1 MSFDYPVFLIFLL
14 ILIVFIPFVVI
25 RYLKSREKAA
35 LFAAAAPSNRR
46 EPLLKELRLRIIM
59 SDIFFMAF
67 LGFLIVALAG
77 PRWGL
82 RIVSDYRRGV
92 DLVFAFDLS
101 QSMNVRD
108 CPPYRSSESDSISR
122 LERGLEIARELVAL
136 LGDVRLGAAVGK
148 GRGVLA
154 VPLTYDSE
162 TVLNFL
168 YVLDSGSVTGRG
180 TNLETLL
187 NASLTAFQDSLPSRR
202 GIILFSDGEVL
213 SGSLQRALD
222 RTRRAGITVS
232 AVGLG
237 SDAGGPVPLGSS
249 SEMGPEASEGFLQR
263 VDGRA
268 VISSRR
274 TDSLRNGAEKSGGVY
289 VDGARDDAARLL
301 ASYVNSLSAESRL
314 QGQRREAN
322 PRWRFFVMAAMAC
335 LGGVRLMGF
344 SRRRGRRG
352 TLPVLLCLI
361 LFSSCARTQGKL
373 YILEANFFNT
383 RGYYTEA
390 IASYLKAL
398 NYDDAAPYAEFGLAS
413 SFFSLEEGE
422 AALARYGEAEKALG
436 FKYEDHGELR
446 FRIHYNMGII
456 YFENGEY
463 EEAVHEFREAL
474 KVDGSR
480 IEAKRNLELSL
491 LTSARSSS
499 PQAASSEETEGGG
512 GGLGGGNL
520 VLFEYL
526 KAKEQEQWKSREWT
540 EESDYSGPDY

>member
-1 MSFDYPVFLIFLL
+1 MSFDYPVFLFFLL
-14 ILIVFIPFVVI
+14 ILVAFIPFVVI

-59 SDIFFMAF
+59 SDIFFLLF
-67 LGFLIVALAG
+67 LGLLIIALAG

-92 DLVFAFDLS
+92 DLVLAFDLS
-101 QSMNVRD
+101 RSMNVRD
-108 CPPYRSSESDSISR
+108 CPPYRSSEVDSISR
-122 LERGLEIARELVAL
+122 LERGMEIAQELVAL
-136 LGDVRLGAAVGK
+136 LGDVRLGAAIGK

-168 YVLDSGSVTGRG
+168 YILDSGSVTGKG

-187 NASLTAFQDSLPSRR
+187 NASLTAFQDSIPSRR

-222 RTRRAGITVS
+222 KTRRAGITVS

-237 SDAGGPVPLGSS
+237 SDAGGPVPLDPSNERGL
-249 SEMGPEASEGFLQR
+249 EPMEGYLLR
-263 VDGRA
+263 ADGRT

-274 TDSLRNGAEKSGGVY
+274 TDSLRSGAEKSGGVY

-301 ASYVNSLSAESRL
+301 AAYVNSLSAESRL

-322 PRWRFFVMAAMAC
+322 PRWRFFILAAMAC

-352 TLPVLLCLI
+352 ILPVLLCLTM
-361 LFSSCARTQGKL
+361 FSSCARTQGKL
-373 YILEANFFNT
+373 LVLEANFFNT

-398 NYDDAAPYAEFGLAS
+398 NYNDATPYAEFGLAS
-413 SFFSLEEGE
+413 AFFSLEEGE
-422 AALARYGEAEKALG
+422 ASLARYSEAEKAMGLM
-436 FKYEDHGELR
+436 YEDHGELR
-446 FRIHYNMGII
+446 YRIHYNMGII

-491 LTSARSSS
+491 ITSARSSS
-499 PQAASSEETEGGG
+499 PQAVSSEETEGGEEGSG
-512 GGLGGGNL
+512 GGSS

-540 EESDYSGPDY
+540 EESDFSGLDY

>member
-1 MSFDYPVFLIFLL
+1 LSFDYPVFLIFLL

-222 RTRRAGITVS
+222 KTRRAGITVS

-237 SDAGGPVPLGSS
+237 SDSGGPVPSGSS
-249 SEMGPEASEGFLQR
+249 
-263 VDGRA
+263 DGKA
-268 VISSRR
+268 IISSRHA
-274 TDSLRNGAEKSGGVY
+274 DSLRSGAEKSGGVY
-289 VDGARDDAARLL
+289 IDGAREDAARFL
-301 ASYVNSLSAESRL
+301 AAYVNSLSSESRL

-322 PRWRFFVMAAMAC
+322 PRWRFFVMAAMVC

-352 TLPVLLCLI
+352 ALPVLLCLA

-373 YILEANFFNT
+373 LILEANFNNT

-413 SFFSLEEGE
+413 AFFSLEEGE

-436 FKYEDHGELR
+436 QRYEDHSELR

-456 YFENGEY
+456 NFENGEY
-463 EEAVHEFREAL
+463 EEAVNEFREAL

-491 LTSARSSS
+491 LTSVRSSS
-499 PQAASSEETEGGG
+499 PPAVSSEETEGGG
-512 GGLGGGNL
+512 EGSGGGSS